1 MIFTVIY
8 FLLLIVTYTFI
19 NNISFLKLL
28 VCLILVVFLLIFFR
42 NSPIT
47 FIFKNDVIANDVIF
61 KKPVHLQK
69 PRPYSKTPVFYQNPG
84 LLSKPRSFIK
94 TPVFYQN
101 PDLLSK
107 PRSFIKTPSFFKN
120 PVLLPKTRVFK
131 KPRPFS
137 ETPVFYQKP
146 VFSENPGFSRALKYA
161 KTRASHYHT
170 FIIYIYFK
178 MSEHYRREFDVW
190 LEAFK
195 QGDLFEEIVEGFD
208 HDWSLIYKELHRIF
222 KRNVWNHVLEQ
233 RARERDHDRI
243 IPSTQTF
250 HGRMPVKSTENIAK
264 STEDR
269 FLQRPAERRT
279 DHISLF

>member
-1 MIFTVIY
+1 MMSY
-8 FLLLIVTYTFI
+8 QMM
-19 NNISFLKLL
+19 SF
-28 VCLILVVFLLIFFR
+28 
-42 NSPIT
+42 S
-47 FIFKNDVIANDVIF
+47 NDVIF
-61 KKPVHLQK
+61 KNPVHFQK
-69 PRPYSKTPVFYQNPG
+69 PRPFSKTPSIFKNSGHFQK
-84 LLSKPRSFIK
+84 LRSFIK
-94 TPVFYQN
+94 NPGFQN
-101 PDLLSK
+101 PI
-107 PRSFIKTPSFFKN
+107 F
-120 PVLLPKTRVFK
+120 FK

-137 ETPVFYQKP
+137 ETPSFFRK
-146 VFSENPGFSRALKYA
+146 PGFSRALKYA
-161 KTRASHYHT
+161 KTRASHYT
-170 FIIYIYFK
+170 SIICIYFK

-222 KRNVWNHVLEQ
+222 KRNVWNQVLEQ

>member
-1 MIFTVIY
+1 M
-8 FLLLIVTYTFI
+8 
-19 NNISFLKLL
+19 LKSLESESEPVSL
-28 VCLILVVFLLIFFR
+28 YAIKRYSSVKFDVG
-42 NSPIT
+42 IT
-47 FIFKNDVIANDVIF
+47 
-61 KKPVHLQK
+61 
-69 PRPYSKTPVFYQNPG
+69 
-84 LLSKPRSFIK
+84 
-94 TPVFYQN
+94 
-101 PDLLSK
+101 
-107 PRSFIKTPSFFKN
+107 
-120 PVLLPKTRVFK
+120 
-131 KPRPFS
+131 
-137 ETPVFYQKP
+137 
-146 VFSENPGFSRALKYA
+146 
-161 KTRASHYHT
+161 
-170 FIIYIYFK
+170 
-178 MSEHYRREFDVW
+178 RREFDVW

-250 HGRMPVKSTENIAK
+250 HGRMPVKSTENVAK

>member
-1 MIFTVIY
+1 
-8 FLLLIVTYTFI
+8 
-19 NNISFLKLL
+19 
-28 VCLILVVFLLIFFR
+28 
-42 NSPIT
+42 
-47 FIFKNDVIANDVIF
+47 
-61 KKPVHLQK
+61 
-69 PRPYSKTPVFYQNPG
+69 
-84 LLSKPRSFIK
+84 
-94 TPVFYQN
+94 
-101 PDLLSK
+101 
-107 PRSFIKTPSFFKN
+107 
-120 PVLLPKTRVFK
+120 
-131 KPRPFS
+131 
-137 ETPVFYQKP
+137 
-146 VFSENPGFSRALKYA
+146 
-161 KTRASHYHT
+161 
-170 FIIYIYFK
+170 

-222 KRNVWNHVLEQ
+222 KRNVWNHVLEE

-250 HGRMPVKSTENIAK
+250 HGRMSVKSTENIAK